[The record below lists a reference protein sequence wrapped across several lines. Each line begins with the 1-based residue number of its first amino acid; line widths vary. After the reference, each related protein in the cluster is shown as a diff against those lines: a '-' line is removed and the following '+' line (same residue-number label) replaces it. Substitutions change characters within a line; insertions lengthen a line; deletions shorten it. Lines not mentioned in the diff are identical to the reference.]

1 MWCGCRMH
9 FPLFTYLPRKR
20 TNSPRKKIR
29 GRRDETGTTDGGIT
43 INEPGGGAYLMRRA
57 TSSFRCAWR
66 VSSTRSRVLGMRS
79 SFGEDMAAACRWCG
93 AMAEASENRKE
104 MDTPTLIAAPV
115 ELHGAKPRRG
125 RVAHALSKILNGRAN
140 HSADS

>member
-1 MWCGCRMH
+1 VWLQDAL
-9 FPLFTYLPRKR
+9 PLVHVPAAEEDER
-20 TNSPRKKIR
+20 PEKKNQR
-29 GRRDETGTTDGGIT
+29 PARRDGHDRRRD
-43 INEPGGGAYLMRRA
+43 NDQRAGGGAYLMRRA

-125 RVAHALSKILNGRAN
+125 RAN